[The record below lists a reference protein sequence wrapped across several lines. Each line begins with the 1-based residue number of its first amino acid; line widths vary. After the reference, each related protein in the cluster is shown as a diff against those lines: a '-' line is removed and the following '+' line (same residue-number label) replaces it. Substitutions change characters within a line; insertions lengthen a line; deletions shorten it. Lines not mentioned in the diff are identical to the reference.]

1 MRAMNA
7 AALIPVLAMA
17 AFAGLLGSDAYA
29 QGPAAPVI
37 THPTPDDA
45 VIYSNSVTIAGTS
58 EFGHRITI
66 VDSSNAPLGG
76 TLVTSAAGDWS
87 VDIPMADGTRIIV
100 ALAFPNPA
108 DFSVSVPSDPLV
120 ITVSGGASVVD
131 THMPVITSP
140 APGTIVTGGAVTLQ
154 GTALPFSIIYISDA
168 SRVTLANTVADADG
182 NWQAAISLPNGM
194 HTPVAVS
201 IDSSGAF
208 LRSVPITVFVTD
220 GVPPDPATPTV
231 TYPASGTHI
240 LTNTF
245 TATGTSEPGAS
256 IVIIDLFGKPV
267 GFAVADGAGAW
278 SAQVTDAD
286 GAHFYTAI
294 ASKAG
299 SRSYH
304 SDPFLVYVGLGE
316 ANPDELPL
324 PTITSPA
331 PGALITDGD
340 DVLIY
345 GTAAPSTLVEVVDL
359 YRVPLGVT
367 YADGSGQWSVTV
379 RLEDGLHTLSAIYY
393 TAGGA
398 PSGHSVFSIVHVDSR
413 VTALDRPVI
422 TSPASESVHDS
433 DSAIAISGTAAPNS
447 MIKILNFD
455 AEIATAASDGT
466 GAWSATVQLPN
477 GFYLISAVASTG
489 GATGSSNSEI
499 VMLFVNDPAP
509 SARVCR

>member
-1 MRAMNA
+1 MYVVRIV
-7 AALIPVLAMA
+7 ALIPVLAMA

-37 THPTPDDA
+37 TSPAPGE
-45 VIYSNSVTIAGTS
+45 VIYTNDVTISGTS
-58 EFGHRITI
+58 SSGYRITI

-76 TLVTSAAGDWS
+76 TLVTSADGGWS

-120 ITVSGGASVVD
+120 ITVSGGSSVVD
-131 THMPVITSP
+131 TNMPVITSP
-140 APGTIVTGGAVTLQ
+140 ASGTIVTGGAVTLE
-154 GTALPFSIIYISDA
+154 GTALPNSGIGIFDA
-168 SRVTLANTVADADG
+168 SSTALANTVSDADG
-182 NWQAAISLPNGM
+182 NWQATISLSNGM

-201 IDSSGAF
+201 FDRSGVF
-208 LRSVPITVFVTD
+208 LRSVPIAVFVT
-220 GVPPDPATPTV
+220 GGAPPDPATPTV
-231 TYPASGTHI
+231 TYPASGTNVPS
-240 LTNTF
+240 NTF

-256 IVIIDLFGKPV
+256 IVIIDVLGKPV
-267 GFAVADGAGAW
+267 GFAVADEAGAW
-278 SAQVTDAD
+278 SARVADTD
-286 GAHFYTAI
+286 GAHFYSAI

-299 SRSYH
+299 SRSYP

-316 ANPDELPL
+316 ANQGELQL
-324 PTITSPA
+324 PTITFPA
-331 PGALITDGD
+331 PGALVTGGN

-367 YADGSGQWSVTV
+367 YADGSGQWSVTA

-393 TAGGA
+393 TAGGV
-398 PSGHSVFSIVHVDSR
+398 PSGHSVFSIMHVDSS

-422 TSPASESVHDS
+422 TSPATESVHDS
-433 DSAIAISGTAAPNS
+433 NSAVVLSGTAAPHS
-447 MIKILNFD
+447 VIEIINFD
-455 AEIATAASDGT
+455 AVIATTASDRA
-466 GAWSATVQLPN
+466 GAWSVTVQLPN
-477 GFYLISAVASTG
+477 GFYLISAVASTDS
-489 GATGSSNSEI
+489 AARSANSEI
-499 VMLFVNDPAP
+499 TLLFVNDPAL

>member
-1 MRAMNA
+1 MRVMNA

-17 AFAGLLGSDAYA
+17 AFAVLLGSDAYA

-37 THPTPDDA
+37 TSPAPGE
-45 VIYSNSVTIAGTS
+45 VIPSNTVTIAGTS
-58 EFGHRITI
+58 EFGHLIVI

-100 ALAFPNPA
+100 ALTFPNPA

-131 THMPVITSP
+131 TGMPVITSP

-154 GTALPFSIIYISDA
+154 GTALPHSGIGIYDA
-168 SRVTLANTVADADG
+168 SSTALANTVADADG
-182 NWQAAISLPNGM
+182 NWQASISLPNGM

-201 IDSSGAF
+201 FDSSGIF
-208 LRSVPITVFVTD
+208 LRSVPIAVFVT
-220 GVPPDPATPTV
+220 GSVPPDPATPTV
-231 TYPASGTHI
+231 TYPASGTNI
-240 LTNTF
+240 PSNTF

-256 IVIIDLFGKPV
+256 VVIIDLLGRPV
-267 GFAVADGAGAW
+267 GFAVADEAGAW
-278 SAQVTDAD
+278 SARVADTD

-316 ANPDELPL
+316 ANRGELPL

-331 PGALITDGD
+331 TGALVTDGD

-345 GTAAPSTLVEVVDL
+345 GTAAPNTLLEVVDL
-359 YRVPLGVT
+359 YRVPRGVT
-367 YADGSGQWSVTV
+367 YVDGSGDWSVTV

-393 TAGGA
+393 AAGGV
-398 PSGHSVFSIVHVDSR
+398 PSGHSLFSIMHVDSS

-422 TSPASESVHDS
+422 TSPAAESVHDS
-433 DSAIAISGTAAPNS
+433 NSAVTISGTAAPNS
-447 MIKILNFD
+447 VIEIRNFD
-455 AEIATAASDGT
+455 AVIATTASDGA
-466 GAWSATVQLPN
+466 GAWSATTQLPN
-477 GFYLISAVASTG
+477 GFYLISAVASTD
-489 GATGSSNSEI
+489 GATRSANSE
-499 VMLFVNDPAP
+499 VTPMFVNDPVP